1 MNRHHAEN
9 RRYGILAKRQYKRLL
24 ANGTPRYY
32 RCRFARHTIW
42 RMLGGKMMCGYL
54 MSGREGRGWIESQS
68 KVRVMDYRCDSRG
81 RFLHGRR
88 ARKVGTRGS

>member
-1 MNRHHAEN
+1 MNRYHAEN

-24 ANGTPRYY
+24 ADGTPRYY
-32 RCRFARHTIW
+32 RCWFSIHTIW

-54 MSGREGRGWIESQS
+54 PKGREGRNWIESYC
-68 KVRVMDYRCDSRG
+68 KVSDMDCRCDSRG

-88 ARKVGTRGS
+88 ARIRGS

>member
-1 MNRHHAEN
+1 MNRYHAEN

-32 RCRFARHTIW
+32 RCRFAGHTIW

-54 MSGREGRGWIESQS
+54 MSGRGWIESYS
-68 KVRVMDYRCDSRG
+68 KVSGMDYRCDSRG

-88 ARKVGTRGS
+88 ARIRGS